1 MSQSEAVEFSGG
13 HPAWEV
19 SLTNLAN
26 RNVGS
31 GLPLSGSYLM
41 IGVSRKGMEEEVS
54 ISQLQES
61 FAELSF
67 PLVLGSGHS
76 VDSNVFVFRGLDHF
90 PESWRF
96 YLREGDEGELQRI
109 MNYQAVYMPTF
120 SVPVTNPNLALF
132 QKTSPHKEVQLVIVN
147 QGEPDS

>member
-54 ISQLQES
+54 KIGR
-61 FAELSF
+61 AH
-67 PLVLGSGHS
+67 V
-76 VDSNVFVFRGLDHF
+76 
-90 PESWRF
+90 
-96 YLREGDEGELQRI
+96 
-109 MNYQAVYMPTF
+109 
-120 SVPVTNPNLALF
+120 
-132 QKTSPHKEVQLVIVN
+132 
-147 QGEPDS
+147 